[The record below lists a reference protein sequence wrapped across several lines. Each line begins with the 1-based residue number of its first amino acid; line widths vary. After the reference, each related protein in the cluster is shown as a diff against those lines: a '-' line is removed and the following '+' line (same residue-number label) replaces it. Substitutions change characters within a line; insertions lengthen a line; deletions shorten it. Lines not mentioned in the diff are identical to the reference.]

1 MIFNA
6 RQRVAGDN
14 VYFQASQTVLARGW
28 GGGGGGVFSIT
39 CQFACEE
46 VLHQLTLV
54 FGFGSPV
61 SGLRP
66 SVSRSSV

>member
-14 VYFQASQTVLARGW
+14 VYFQASQTVLAR
-28 GGGGGGVFSIT
+28 GVFSIT

>member
-1 MIFNA
+1 MMIFNG

-14 VYFQASQTVLARGW
+14 VYFQASQTVLAR

>member
-1 MIFNA
+1 MMIFNG

-14 VYFQASQTVLARGW
+14 VYFQASQTVLAR
-28 GGGGGGVFSIT
+28 GGGVFSIT